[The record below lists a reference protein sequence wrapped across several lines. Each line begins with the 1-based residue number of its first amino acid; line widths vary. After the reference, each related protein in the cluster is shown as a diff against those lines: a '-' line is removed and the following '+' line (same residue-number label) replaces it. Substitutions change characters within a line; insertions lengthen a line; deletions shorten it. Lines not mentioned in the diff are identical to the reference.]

1 MRKSLSAASLLLLS
15 LFFFGF
21 SVHKAFFGD
30 PEDEKRKPEN
40 AVKNLRTAEG
50 LQTQLFASEPMMT
63 NPTDMD
69 IDDRGRI
76 WLCEAFN
83 YRPDI
88 NGNPTK
94 KEGDRILIIEDTDH
108 DGKADKSTVFYQGPE
123 IESPLGIWVMGNK
136 ALVSQSPYLWLFT
149 DDDGDDKADRKEIV
163 LQGVGG
169 HQHDHG
175 LHAVTFGP
183 DGKWYFNFGNEGHT
197 LQDKNGVTITDID
210 GKPVDPK
217 NYRMGMV
224 FRCDPDFTH
233 FEVLGHN
240 FRNNY
245 EVACDSY
252 GTLWQSDNDD
262 DGNKGVRINYVM
274 EYGNYGYTDEM
285 TGAGWQ
291 VNRTNIEPEIPHRH
305 WHLND
310 PGVVPNLLQTGAGSP
325 CGMCV
330 YEGDLLPARFTG
342 QPVHADA
349 GPNAV
354 RAYPVQPDGAGYK
367 AQIDNILEGVND
379 QWFRPSDVCVAP
391 DGSLFVSD
399 WYDPGVGGHQAGD
412 QNRGRVFR
420 VAPPSAAQYTV
431 PAFDYTAVKGAVKAL
446 QNPNLS
452 VRYKA
457 WNALH
462 DQGAAA
468 TAALSD
474 LYNSST
480 LPHIRARALWL
491 LAKGP
496 DGAKYVEAA
505 SVDKNANIRIVAIRA
520 ARQGAAPL
528 MPLLAKLCTDP
539 DPQVRRECAIAL
551 HHNKEKKMPDV
562 WTKLAQQYT
571 TGDRWYL
578 EALGIGADGQWD
590 ACFYAWARESTS
602 QTTAAENDIIWRA
615 RCAPAATMLGQLCA
629 DASKPLSERL
639 RYFRAFDF
647 QKAADASPVLL
658 KVLRANGSDPAIV
671 QLALR
676 HLDMELV
683 KNTPDAKAALTRV
696 MAALT
701 GDEYLE
707 FADKYQ
713 LTEENERLFNMVV
726 AGDHAARAS
735 EVLLKNAAGRT
746 MYKKAIQPQ
755 QKDAVLSP
763 LLDAIRGSGGSA
775 QLQLIES
782 VALDKKRQDN
792 IRRQATECIGNSWNG
807 EERILELLKA
817 GKIEARF
824 IPAAVQ
830 GVSHAWRTNVR
841 MEAATYLGKSNPR
854 ATKPIP
860 AIADLLLLKGD
871 PAKGVVLFDQFCA
884 NCHQVNGK
892 GVDFGP
898 KLSAIGGKLPKEG
911 QYLAILYP
919 NAGISFGYEG
929 WDLTL
934 QNGDKFSGL
943 ITSQTEHELV
953 VKGLDGS
960 LKTFRQKDMLSRK
973 QRLESMM
980 PAGFQYSMTAQELAD
995 LVEYLMA
1002 LK

>member
-1 MRKSLSAASLLLLS
+1 MRKLLSSVSLLPLTLL
-15 LFFFGF
+15 FFGF
-21 SVHKAFFGD
+21 TLLTFTGD

-69 IDDRGRI
+69 IDDRGRV

-88 NGNPTK
+88 NGNPVK
-94 KEGDRILIIEDTDH
+94 KEGDRILIIEDTNQ
-108 DGKADKSTVFYQGPE
+108 DGAADKSTVFYQGPE
-123 IESPLGIWVMGNK
+123 VESPLGIWVMGNK

-149 DDDGDDKADRKEIV
+149 DDNGDDKADRKEIV

-169 HQHDHG
+169 RQHDHG

-183 DGKWYFNFGNEGHT
+183 DGKLYFNFGNEGQT
-197 LQDKNGVTITDID
+197 LKDRNGATITDAD
-210 GKPVDPK
+210 GNPIDPK

-262 DGNKGVRINYVM
+262 DGNKGVRINFVM

-291 VNRTNIEPEIPHRH
+291 VNRTNIEPEIPRRH

-325 CGMCV
+325 CGICV
-330 YEGDLLPARFTG
+330 YEGDLLPARFIG

-349 GPNAV
+349 GPNVV
-354 RAYPVQPDGAGYK
+354 RAYTLQNDGAGYK
-367 AQIDNILEGVND
+367 AQIDNIVEGIND

-420 VAPPSAAQYTV
+420 VAPPSVAKYVA
-431 PAFDYTAVKGAVKAL
+431 PAFDYSTVEGAVAAL

-462 DQGAAA
+462 EKGASA
-468 TAALSD
+468 TAALANVFK
-474 LYNSST
+474 NSKIQ
-480 LPHIRARALWL
+480 HHRARALWL

-496 DGAKYVEAA
+496 DGAQFVETAA
-505 SVDKNANIRIVAIRA
+505 ADKNPNIRMVAIRA
-520 ARQGAAPL
+520 SRQGAAPL
-528 MPLLAKLCTDP
+528 MPLLEKLASDP

-551 HHNKEKKMPDV
+551 HHRPEKEV
-562 WTKLAQQYT
+562 AVIWAKLAEQYT

-578 EALGIGADGQWD
+578 EALGIGADKQWD
-590 ACFYAWARESTS
+590 ACFYAWMRQNSD

-615 RCAPAATMLGQLCA
+615 RCAGACTVIGRL
-629 DASKPLSERL
+629 ASDKKVPLNDRL

-647 QKAADASPVLL
+647 QNPADASPVLL
-658 KVLRANGSDPAIV
+658 KILRENVNDQDMAK
-671 QLALR
+671 LALR
-676 HLDMELV
+676 HLDVELV
-683 KNTPDAKAALTRV
+683 KTTPDAKAALTKV
-696 MAALT
+696 MASMS

-707 FADKYQ
+707 FADRYQ
-713 LTEENERLFNMVV
+713 LPEENTRLFGMIK
-726 AGDHAARAS
+726 AGDHARRAS
-735 EVLLKNAAGRT
+735 EILLKNAPGRT
-746 MYKKAIQPQ
+746 MYKKAI
-755 QKDAVLSP
+755 SP
-763 LLDAIRGSGGSA
+763 KERDETVIQLLDAIRQSGGKV
-775 QLQLIES
+775 QLELLEM
-782 VALDKKRQDN
+782 VAFDRKRQDN
-792 IRRQATECIGNSWNG
+792 VRRQATEFIGNSWNG
-807 EERILELLKA
+807 EERILELLKT

-830 GVSHAWRTNVR
+830 GVSRAWRMNIR
-841 MEAATYLGKSNPR
+841 MEAATYLGKSNPG
-854 ATKPIP
+854 AQQKIP
-860 AIADLLLLKGD
+860 EIADLLKLKGD
-871 PAKGVVLFDQFCA
+871 AVKGAALFDQYCA

-892 GVDFGP
+892 GIDYGP
-898 KLSAIGGKLPKEG
+898 KLSAIGAKLPREG

-919 NAGISFGYEG
+919 SAGISFGYEG
-929 WDLTL
+929 WDLTFK
-934 QNGDKFSGL
+934 NGDKVNGL
-943 ITSQTEHELV
+943 IASQTENELV
-953 VKGLDGS
+953 LKAPDGT
-960 LKTFRQKDMLSRK
+960 LKSFAQKEIVSRK
-973 QRLESMM
+973 QRTESMM
-980 PAGFQYSMTAQELAD
+980 PAGFHYSMKEQELAD
-995 LVEYLMA
+995 LVEYLA
-1002 LK
+1002 GLR